1 MEESVAL
8 DSSKQK
14 QFVKSVRGIKKLLKK
29 KSKKSVTSD
38 TGNKTVPI
46 EKPEPTKKIKSE
58 KKPKL
63 EKNKKKT
70 SLEEKKPKTFKK
82 REKRGLVYLAHIP
95 HGFYEHQMTE
105 YFKQFGVVTNARV
118 IRSSRTGNSKGYAFV
133 EFKEPSVAEIV
144 AETMNNYLMGKRL
157 LKAVYIPPEKQ
168 KLHALRKNW
177 NNQNNPARDHTLKMK
192 RALNADK
199 TDQEELLV
207 AEKLLSSLSNN
218 KKKLKVLGIDYD
230 FFMPVDVPEGLK
242 EKVEK
247 VEDKVKEVSSNTGIE
262 SKKKIKVEEK
272 ITKTKQKKIKNEP
285 TENKNNIVSL
295 KKENNKNKKQ
305 QNKNKNN
312 IKSNENQPEKKN
324 LVQGVDIKNQT
335 NKQQKLKV
343 IELKAD
349 DFININNSDNDDD
362 DDSVDFD
369 SDEFEKMIE
378 NDDDEDVD
386 DEDVDDEDV
395 DDEDVDDEDV
405 DDEDVEDLSEA
416 DESDDLNK
424 KVIQTK
430 HINKKIM
437 PIVSQRDY
445 STSKTTL
452 KNKQGKE
459 IPKVMAEK
467 RKKVI
472 IAPVTSKK
480 AKFEKQNKKT
490 LNKVIKKRK

>member
-82 REKRGLVYLAHIP
+82 RGKRGLVYLAHIP

-177 NNQNNPARDHTLKMK
+177 NNENNPARDHTLKMK
-192 RALNADK
+192 RAINADK

-272 ITKTKQKKIKNEP
+272 ITKTQQKKIKNEP

-324 LVQGVDIKNQT
+324 LIQGVDIQNQT

-349 DFININNSDNDDD
+349 DFININNSDDDD

-386 DEDVDDEDV
+386 DEDVDDED
-395 DDEDVDDEDV
+395 
-405 DDEDVEDLSEA
+405 LSEA

-424 KVIQTK
+424 KVTQKK

-437 PIVSQRDY
+437 PIVSQKEN